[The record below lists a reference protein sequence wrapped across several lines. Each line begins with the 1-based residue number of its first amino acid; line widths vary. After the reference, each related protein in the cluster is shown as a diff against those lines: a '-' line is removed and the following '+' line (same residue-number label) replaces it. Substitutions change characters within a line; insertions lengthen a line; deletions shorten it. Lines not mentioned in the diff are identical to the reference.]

1 MDPREQKYGSESRR
15 DFLKMTAVIPLAL
28 SLGGFRNGEVA
39 ADTSQNSARQSAAAP
54 WYRRTYRW
62 LSAQRA
68 AAGSCGERHE
78 RGVLGTYFRFIEDF
92 GAPHMMLLAFFGND
106 ERRKRSS
113 HCHTIAQYMAEGLGI
128 ARRQRYYWL
137 FPLAITD
144 LHARG
149 LITIQRMDK
158 GSPAM
163 TQ

>member
-78 RGVLGTYFRFIEDF
+78 RGVLGN
-92 GAPHMMLLAFFGND
+92 LL
-106 ERRKRSS
+106 
-113 HCHTIAQYMAEGLGI
+113 
-128 ARRQRYYWL
+128 
-137 FPLAITD
+137 PLY
-144 LHARG
+144 RG
-149 LITIQRMDK
+149 LRRTAHDASGLLRQ
-158 GSPAM
+158 
-163 TQ
+163 